1 VPMKSPP
8 PAVRKTVRRK
18 TRVRSRRSSDNIA
31 NRLNAQQLAGGM
43 GHPGAPPFAAGP
55 GFAPARPFPVAGP
68 GFFQPSP
75 PPFWGPPPPRPVFW
89 GPWGRP
95 WGPWA
100 RPWGPWARPWGP
112 WGRPWGAFWW

>member
-1 VPMKSPP
+1 MKKLVSGAAVGALLVFPVLGQAQAQAPAAVQPGTPPAAQTQAPAPTPYVVPMKSPP
-8 PAVRKTVRRK
+8 PAVRKTGRRK

-68 GFFQPSP
+68 
-75 PPFWGPPPPRPVFW
+75 
-89 GPWGRP
+89 
-95 WGPWA
+95 
-100 RPWGPWARPWGP
+100 
-112 WGRPWGAFWW
+112 